1 MLIIT
6 DYDESLLIDP
16 SYRPAASQDAKDL
29 GNKTLKQ
36 AAASSES
43 PQRTK
48 EEE

>member
-16 SYRPAASQDAKDL
+16 SYRPAASQAKDL